1 MKRVLIAGGS
11 GMVGTQLK
19 TKLLEKGYKV
29 SILGRSSSK
38 LDNVNSYLWNIHA
51 KTIDEKAITS
61 ADYII
66 NLAGAGIADSRWTTS
81 RKEIII
87 SSRVDS
93 TELLI
98 HTIKKTKSTPKVFIS
113 ASAVGYY
120 GATTSDKI
128 FNEED
133 LPGNDFLSKSCQ
145 LWEDS
150 SKKNEN
156 KNIRQ
161 VTLRIGIVLSDK
173 GGALVKMITP
183 FKFGLGSAIAT
194 GKQYMPW
201 IHIDDLCNIFIKAIE
216 DEQINGTYNAVS
228 PNPTKNNEF
237 SKILAK
243 TLNKPYWLPNIPKF
257 TLKIALG
264 EMAIIITE
272 GSRVSSKKLLSSGF
286 KFEHPSLKKALNN
299 LFNNSNS

>member
-29 SILGRSSSK
+29 SILGRSPSK
-38 LDNVNSYLWNIHA
+38 SDNINSYLWNITT
-51 KTIDEKAITS
+51 KTINEKAITT

-66 NLAGAGIADSRWTTS
+66 NLTGAGIAESRWTAS
-81 RKEIII
+81 RKETII

-98 HTIKKTKSTPKVFIS
+98 HTIKKTQSTPKAFIS

-128 FNEED
+128 FTEED

-145 LWEDS
+145 LWEGS

-161 VTLRIGIVLSDK
+161 VILRIGIVLSDK
-173 GGALVKMITP
+173 GGALAKITTP

-228 PNPTKNNEF
+228 PNPTTNNEF
-237 SKILAK
+237 SKTLTK
-243 TLNKPYWLPNIPKF
+243 TLNKPFWLPNIPKF
-257 TLKIALG
+257 ILKIALG

-272 GSRVSSKKLLSSGF
+272 GSRASSKKLLSSGF
-286 KFEHPSLKKALNN
+286 KFEYPTLKKALNN